1 MFATNSDTRPEAA
14 DLQRRLLRQAGP
26 ARKLAMLGE
35 MNLTVKTL
43 ALSGLRS
50 RYPDDTPEML
60 RRRLADLI
68 LGPELANRVYGPL
81 VVNG

>member
-1 MFATNSDTRPEAA
+1 METLSDTRPEITA
-14 DLQRRLLRQAGP
+14 LQYRMLRQASP

-43 ALSGLRS
+43 MYSGLRS
-50 RYPDDTPEML
+50 RYPSESAEKL

-68 LGPELANRVYGPL
+68 LGAELAHRVYGPL
-81 VVNG
+81 VD